1 MTGDTAPDVPAPR
14 KRKPR
19 KAANVAKPNET
30 AAEAAKRLTAAPK
43 RTRYTSPT
51 APRASRVQAAREAL
65 SDAAAMALDPGVDVD
80 EPAGVPV
87 PARNMMVMDWVQ
99 GYNVKQIR
107 ERAFRRSGLRVTEH
121 AIRTMIEEDGSAYK
135 LSQDDLAMARAR
147 SLALIHLTQQ
157 VASTVMLR
165 AAQDDAGE
173 LALKAIDRLGRA
185 AESEAKLLGLNV
197 PVRYDATL
205 TVMSKEE
212 AELQE
217 IINEAKAQAAA
228 LEGEVIRQA
237 SEDPD
242 L

>member
-1 MTGDTAPDVPAPR
+1 MTGQAASDVPAP

-19 KAANVAKPNET
+19 KVTNVAKPNET
-30 AAEAAKRLTAAPK
+30 AAEAAKRLAAAPK
-43 RTRYTSPT
+43 RTRYKPSTV
-51 APRASRVQAAREAL
+51 PRASRVQAAREAL
-65 SDAAAMALDPGVDVD
+65 ADTAAMAIDPGVDVD
-80 EPAGVPV
+80 EPAGVPI

-99 GYNVKQIR
+99 GFNVKQIR

-121 AIRTMIEEDGSAYK
+121 AVRTMIEEDGSAYK
-135 LSQDDLAMARAR
+135 LSQDDLTMARAR

-165 AAQDDAGE
+165 AAQEESGD
-173 LALKAIDRLGRA
+173 LALKAIDRLGRVMER
-185 AESEAKLLGLNV
+185 ESKLLGLDV

-217 IINEAKAQAAA
+217 IISEAKAQAAV